1 MLTAF
6 TMKKE
11 GLWQQNSLSTQ
22 MKQTDEY
29 YSFITPEVDTSLKD
43 WMDFRVSYGEKIIDD
58 SWPIRVI
65 WPTANMKN
73 WAKEGPAPAPKRL
86 FAQE

>member
-1 MLTAF
+1 MLTPF
-6 TMKKE
+6 IMKKE

-29 YSFITPEVDTSLKD
+29 YSFITPEVYTSLKD
-43 WMDFRVSYGEKIIDD
+43 WMDFRASYDEKLIDD
-58 SWPIRVI
+58 SWPMRVI
-65 WPTANMKN
+65 WPTTNMN
-73 WAKEGPAPAPKRL
+73 YWAKEGPATAPKRL